1 MMKRFL
7 ALILVLMMVFAM
19 AGCQPEVEEKEPLD
33 DGDMQLEEGADNE
46 EVELEKVVFTLD
58 WFPNTNHTGIY
69 VAKEMGY
76 FEEMGLDVEIIQPS
90 STAEQLVA
98 SDAAQF
104 GISYQEAVTMAR
116 SEGIPIVS
124 LAAVIQ
130 HNTSGF
136 MSTSDKE
143 IVSPGDFEGKKYGGW
158 GSPVEMATI
167 KYLMDQEGA
176 DSEKVEVVTIGDVD
190 FFAASE
196 SGDVDFSWVFEGW
209 SVIEAKQ
216 KGFEVNYVDLGQ
228 EAEVFD
234 YYTPVIITSEKNIE
248 EKPELVE
255 NFMKAAAMGYE
266 FAIANP
272 EEAAGALM
280 TGAPELNEELVIESQ
295 KFLADKYAADAEY
308 WGYQDLAVWDGYT
321 AWLLENEFIA
331 NDVESEKAFTNDF
344 LK

>member
-1 MMKRFL
+1 MKRFL
-7 ALILVLMMVFAM
+7 TLILVVMMMFTM
-19 AGCQPEVEEKEPLD
+19 AGCQPAEDAQEPED
-33 DGDMQLEEGADNE
+33 ETQAPE
-46 EVELEKVVFTLD
+46 ELELQKVVFTLD

-69 VAKEMGY
+69 VAKELGY

-90 STAEQLVA
+90 TSAEQLVA

-104 GISYQEAVTMAR
+104 GISYQEAVTFAR
-116 SEGIPIVS
+116 AEGIPIVS

-136 MSTSDKE
+136 MSTSDKG
-143 IVSPGDFEGKKYGGW
+143 IVSPADFEGMKYGGW

-167 KYLMDQEGA
+167 KYLMDQVGA
-176 DSEKVEVVTIGDVD
+176 DSSLVEVVTIGDVD

-209 SVIEAKQ
+209 SVIEAGQ
-216 KGFEVNYVDLGQ
+216 KGFDVNYVDLGK

-255 NFMKAAAMGYE
+255 NFMKAASMGYE

-272 EEAAGALM
+272 EEAAQALM
-280 TGAPELNEELVIESQ
+280 AGAPELNEALVIESQ
-295 KFLADKYAADAEY
+295 KFLADKYTADADY
-308 WGYQDLAVWDGYT
+308 WGYQDAEVWSGYT
-321 AWLLENEFIA
+321 NWLLENEFIT

-344 LK
+344 LNK

>member
-7 ALILVLMMVFAM
+7 ALILVMMMMFTM
-19 AGCQPEVEEKEPLD
+19 AGCQPAEETQEPAED
-33 DGDMQLEEGADNE
+33 TQAPE
-46 EVELEKVVFTLD
+46 EVELQKVVFTLD

-98 SDAAQF
+98 SDSAQF

-116 SEGIPIVS
+116 AEGIPIVS
-124 LAAVIQ
+124 VAAVIQ

-136 MSTSDKE
+136 MSISDKG
-143 IVSPGDFEGKKYGGW
+143 IASPADFEGKKYGGW

-196 SGDVDFSWVFEGW
+196 SGDVDFAWVFEGW

-216 KGFEVNYVDLGQ
+216 KGFDVNYVDLGK

-272 EEAAGALM
+272 EEAAQALL
-280 TGAPELNEELVIESQ
+280 TGAPELNETLVIESQ
-295 KFLADKYAADAEY
+295 KFLADKYTADAEY
-308 WGYQDLAVWDGYT
+308 WGYQDVEVWSGYT
-321 AWLLENEFIA
+321 NWLLENEFIA
-331 NDVESEKAFTNDF
+331 NEVESEKAFTNDF
-344 LK
+344 LNK

>member
-1 MMKRFL
+1 MKRFL
-7 ALILVLMMVFAM
+7 ALILAVMMVFAM
-19 AGCQPEVEEKEPLD
+19 AGCQPAEDSQEPAED
-33 DGDMQLEEGADNE
+33 TQEPGEGADEPE

-69 VAKEMGY
+69 VAKEKGY

-90 STAEQLVA
+90 TTAEQLVA
-98 SDAAQF
+98 SDSAQF
-104 GISYQEAVTMAR
+104 GISYQEAVTFAR
-116 SEGIPIVS
+116 AEGIPIVS

-136 MSTSDKE
+136 MSLSDKG
-143 IVSPGDFEGKKYGGW
+143 IASPADFEGKKYGGW

-167 KYLMDQEGA
+167 KYLMDQVGA

-196 SGDVDFSWVFEGW
+196 SGDVDFAWVFEGW

-216 KGFEVNYVDLGQ
+216 KGFDVNYVDLGK

-266 FAIANP
+266 FAIENP
-272 EEAAGALM
+272 EEAAQALM
-280 TGAPELNEELVIESQ
+280 VGAPELNEELVIESQ
-295 KFLADKYAADAEY
+295 KFLADKYTADAEY
-308 WGYQDLAVWDGYT
+308 WGYQAASVWDGYT

-331 NDVESEKAFTNDF
+331 NDVESEKAFTNEF